1 MDKVSSFTT
10 PGGEEMVIL
19 PRADY
24 DRLVARDAR
33 DDPDLRAAR
42 KTLARIRAGAESTI
56 PLAVVKM
63 TSLDGLSPLR
73 AWRLHRKLS
82 IPTLARNAG
91 KSASYVTQLENGTRA
106 GSVATMTRLATA
118 LGITLDLLV
127 A

>member
-1 MDKVSSFTT
+1 MATIHRFTT
-10 PGGEEMVIL
+10 PGGEDMAIL

-24 DRLVARDAR
+24 DRLVAREGR
-33 DDPDLRAAR
+33 DDADVRAAR
-42 KTLARIRAGAESTI
+42 ETLARIRAGAEATI

-63 TSLDGLSPLR
+63 TTLEGLSPLR

-82 IPTLARNAG
+82 IPALAREAG
-91 KSASYVTQLENGTRA
+91 KSASCVTQLENGTRT

-118 LGITLDLLV
+118 LGITLDVLV